1 MALEI
6 IQLPKQKFSLT
17 TKRRLFFA
25 ISSLILGTILFVLSY
40 VGMRQS
46 TGFGLFNQPVLS
58 WMLAHRSGDLT
69 NIAKFVTNI
78 ANPIYF
84 AILTA
89 IIVIAW
95 AFWKR
100 EVWRPLALA
109 LAVGVS
115 ALTSFVLKLVI
126 MDSRPPI
133 ANMVPAF
140 ELDYSFPSGH
150 TISIVVLLLVL
161 GYLVYSRHFSYPRLL
176 AWGIATFFI
185 GSSIAMSRLYLGYHW
200 LTDVIASAG
209 LGFVI
214 LAIFIVID
222 ILVDKKLNG

>member
-6 IQLPKQKFSLT
+6 TELPKQKLPLT

-25 ISSLILGTILFVLSY
+25 IASFILGTILFVFAY
-40 VGMRQS
+40 IGMHQN
-46 TGFGLFNQPVLS
+46 TGLGSFNQPVLN

-78 ANPIYF
+78 ASPIYF
-84 AILTA
+84 AILTFL
-89 IIVIAW
+89 IVVVW
-95 AFWKR
+95 ALIKR
-100 EVWRPLALA
+100 EVWRPLVLA
-109 LAVGVS
+109 MAVSVS
-115 ALTSFVLKLVI
+115 AVTSLILKLVI

-150 TISIVVLLLVL
+150 TISMVVLLLVL
-161 GYLVYSRHFSYPRLL
+161 GYLVYSRHFSYPRLF
-176 AWGIATFFI
+176 AWGAATIVI
-185 GSSIAMSRLYLGYHW
+185 GSSIAISRLYLGYHW

-214 LAIFIVID
+214 LAIFVIVD
-222 ILVDKKLNG
+222 IVVEKKLNA

>member
-6 IQLPKQKFSLT
+6 TELPKQKLPLT

-25 ISSLILGTILFVLSY
+25 ISSLILGTILFVFAY
-40 VGMRQS
+40 IGMCQN
-46 TGFGLFNQPVLS
+46 TGLGSFNQPVLN

-78 ANPIYF
+78 ASPIYF
-84 AILTA
+84 AILTFL
-89 IIVIAW
+89 IVVVW
-95 AFWKR
+95 ALIKR
-100 EVWRPLALA
+100 EVWRPLVLA
-109 LAVGVS
+109 MAVSVS
-115 ALTSFVLKLVI
+115 AVTSFILKLVI

-150 TISIVVLLLVL
+150 TISMVVLLLVL
-161 GYLVYSRHFSYPRLL
+161 GYLVYSRHFSYPRLF
-176 AWGIATFFI
+176 AWGAATI
-185 GSSIAMSRLYLGYHW
+185 IVGSSIAISRLYLGYHW

-214 LAIFIVID
+214 LAIFIIVD
-222 ILVDKKLNG
+222 IVVEKKLNA

>member
-6 IQLPKQKFSLT
+6 TELPKQKLSLT

-25 ISSLILGTILFVLSY
+25 ISSLILGTILFVFAY
-40 VGMRQS
+40 IGMHQN
-46 TGFGLFNQPVLS
+46 TGLGSFNQPVLN
-58 WMLAHRSGDLT
+58 WMLARRSGDLT

-78 ANPIYF
+78 ASPIYF
-84 AILTA
+84 AILTFL
-89 IIVIAW
+89 IVVVW
-95 AFWKR
+95 ALIKR
-100 EVWRPLALA
+100 EVWRPLVLA
-109 LAVGVS
+109 MAVSVS
-115 ALTSFVLKLVI
+115 AVTSFILKLVI

-150 TISIVVLLLVL
+150 TISMVVLLLVL
-161 GYLVYSRHFSYPRLL
+161 GYLIYSRHFSYPRLF
-176 AWGIATFFI
+176 AWGATTI
-185 GSSIAMSRLYLGYHW
+185 IVGSSIAISRLYLGYHW

-214 LAIFIVID
+214 LAIFIIVD
-222 ILVDKKLNG
+222 IVVEKKLNA